1 MKQQL
6 SIPRGEIGMYSLTKR
21 NHYGRY
27 QNMDADKRKRYEK
40 IAADIVRLVGGRDN
54 IIGVAHCATRLRLVL
69 EDNDKADI
77 KAIETVD
84 LAKGVFVA
92 GDQLQIIFGTG
103 LVNDVCQVLA
113 ESIHMDS
120 MSLGDL
126 KTKANKRMNPLQ
138 RAVKALSDV
147 FIEIMPG
154 ILAAALLTGISSVL
168 GNLEFVENNDTLY
181 GISTLIN
188 ISSGAIFGFLPL
200 CVAYSTVK
208 RFGGRPI
215 MGLVMGCIM
224 LSNSLAD
231 AYAAA
236 QGTAEITTLHIFGLP
251 VELVGFQGGIIVALL
266 IGIVTAKLDIFFEKK
281 VPEVIRLLVS
291 PLLTTLVSA
300 FLLFMVIGPV
310 GRGLASGITAA
321 LVWMTQ
327 NLGAAGYAVFSG
339 VQQLIVITG
348 LHHVFGAIESQ
359 LLADTGRNFLNPLM
373 SVAIIAQGGA
383 VLGYLARNRRDARA
397 RELCIPSFVSVLFG
411 ITEPALFGVNLRY
424 RYPIIGGC
432 IGGAIGGIVVYVTN
446 LAALGFGT
454 TVVPAIALADPAGN
468 GYVNYIIAHGIALA
482 AGFLFAFLLG
492 AVFER
497 RQTADEPENTGEF
510 SEAAGQTSVQ
520 TAETEKLA
528 AFADGQ
534 FMGIEKVNDPTFSQ
548 KVLGDGVAVVPSGN
562 KVYSPADAVVEMVA
576 DTCHAVALRTKAGH
590 GILLHVGIDTV
601 QLEGKYFDV
610 HVTAGQTVKKGDCL
624 MDVDFGKIA
633 EEGYDTSICLI
644 FAELAEGYH
653 VEREP
658 EGTVKAGDP
667 IAAIA
672 K

>member
-1 MKQQL
+1 
-6 SIPRGEIGMYSLTKR
+6 
-21 NHYGRY
+21 
-27 QNMDADKRKRYEK
+27 MDAEKKQRYEK
-40 IAADIVRLVGGRDN
+40 IASEIVRLAGGRDN
-54 IIGVAHCATRLRLVL
+54 ILGVAHCATRLRLVL
-69 EDNDKADI
+69 EDNDKADTA
-77 KAIETVD
+77 AIERVD
-84 LAKGVFVA
+84 LVKGVFVA
-92 GDQLQIIFGTG
+92 GDQLQIIFGAG
-103 LVNDVCQVLA
+103 LVNDVCQILA

-154 ILAAALLTGISSVL
+154 ILAAALLTGLSSVL

-188 ISSGAIFGFLPL
+188 IASGAIFGFLPL

-215 MGLVMGCIM
+215 MGIVMGCIM
-224 LSNSLAD
+224 LSGSLAD

-236 QGTAEITTLHIFGLP
+236 QGTVDVTVLHIFGLP

-266 IGIVTAKLDIFFEKK
+266 IGVVTAKLDIFFEKK

-291 PLLTTLVSA
+291 PLLTTLVSS
-300 FLLFMVIGPV
+300 FLLFMIIGPV

-327 NLGAAGYAVFSG
+327 NLGALGYAVFSG

-359 LLADTGRNFLNPLM
+359 LLVDTGRNFLNPLM

-383 VLGYLARNRRDARA
+383 VLGYLAGHLKDARA
-397 RELCIPSFVSVLFG
+397 KELCIPSFISVLFG

-424 RYPIIGGC
+424 RYPLIGGC
-432 IGGAIGGIVVYVTN
+432 IGGAVGGVIVYVTN

-454 TVVPAIALADPAGN
+454 TVVPGIALADPAHN
-468 GYVNYIIAHGIALA
+468 GYLNYVIAHVA
-482 AGFLFAFLLG
+482 AVVSGFLFSFLLG
-492 AVFER
+492 IVFRRKAAVEEGNAVSAVIPAA
-497 RQTADEPENTGEF
+497 QPAAKEPEPVL
-510 SEAAGQTSVQ
+510 QTEEGG
-520 TAETEKLA
+520 AEEIA
-528 AFADGQ
+528 AFVKGDYI
-534 FMGIEKVNDPTFSQ
+534 GIEKVNDPTFAQ
-548 KVLGDGVAVVPSGN
+548 KILGEGVAILPLDN
-562 KVYSPADAVVEMVA
+562 KIYAPADAVVEMVA
-576 DTCHAVALRTKAGH
+576 DTKHAVTLRTKAGN

-601 QLEGKYFDV
+601 QLGGKYFSV
-610 HVTAGQTVKKGDCL
+610 HVETGQEVKKGDCI
-624 MDVDFGKIA
+624 MDVDFAGVKK
-633 EEGYDTSICLI
+633 EGYDTAVCMI
-644 FAELAEGYH
+644 FAELADGRN
-653 VEREP
+653 VTREP
-658 EGTVKAGDP
+658 EKAVEPGER
-667 IAAIA
+667 IALLGR
-672 K
+672 

>member
-1 MKQQL
+1 
-6 SIPRGEIGMYSLTKR
+6 
-21 NHYGRY
+21 
-27 QNMDADKRKRYEK
+27 MDAEKKQRYEK
-40 IAADIVRLVGGRDN
+40 IASEIVRLAGGRDN
-54 IIGVAHCATRLRLVL
+54 ILGVAHCATRLRLVL
-69 EDNDKADI
+69 EDNDKADTA
-77 KAIETVD
+77 AIERVD
-84 LAKGVFVA
+84 LVKGVFVA
-92 GDQLQIIFGTG
+92 GDQLQIIFGAG
-103 LVNDVCQVLA
+103 LVNDVCQILA

-154 ILAAALLTGISSVL
+154 ILAAALLTGLSSVL

-188 ISSGAIFGFLPL
+188 IASGAIFGFLPL

-215 MGLVMGCIM
+215 MGIVMGCIM
-224 LSNSLAD
+224 LSGSLAD

-236 QGTAEITTLHIFGLP
+236 QGTVDVTVLHIFGLP

-266 IGIVTAKLDIFFEKK
+266 IGVVTAKLDIFFEKK

-291 PLLTTLVSA
+291 PLLTTLVSS
-300 FLLFMVIGPV
+300 FLLFIIIGPV

-327 NLGAAGYAVFSG
+327 NLGALGYAVFSG

-359 LLADTGRNFLNPLM
+359 LLVDTGRNFLNPLM

-383 VLGYLARNRRDARA
+383 VLGYLAGHLKDARA
-397 RELCIPSFVSVLFG
+397 KELCIPSFISVLFG

-424 RYPIIGGC
+424 RYPLIGGC
-432 IGGAIGGIVVYVTN
+432 IGGAVGGVIVYMTN

-454 TVVPAIALADPAGN
+454 TVVPGIALADPAHN
-468 GYVNYIIAHGIALA
+468 GYLNYVIAHVA
-482 AGFLFAFLLG
+482 AVVSGFLFAFLLDIVFRRKA
-492 AVFER
+492 AVEEGNAVSAAIPAA
-497 RQTADEPENTGEF
+497 QPAAKEPEPVL
-510 SEAAGQTSVQ
+510 QTEEGG
-520 TAETEKLA
+520 AEEIA
-528 AFADGQ
+528 AFVKGDYI
-534 FMGIEKVNDPTFSQ
+534 GIEKVNDPTFAQ
-548 KVLGDGVAVVPSGN
+548 KILGEGVAILPSDN
-562 KVYSPADAVVEMVA
+562 KIYAPADAVVEMVA
-576 DTCHAVALRTKAGH
+576 DTKHAVTLRTKAGN

-601 QLEGKYFDV
+601 QLGGKYFSV
-610 HVTAGQTVKKGDCL
+610 HVETGQEVKKGDCI
-624 MDVDFGKIA
+624 MDVDFAGVKK
-633 EEGYDTSICLI
+633 EGYDTAVCMI
-644 FAELAEGYH
+644 FAELADGRN
-653 VEREP
+653 VTREP
-658 EGTVKAGDP
+658 EKAVEPGER
-667 IAAIA
+667 IALLGR
-672 K
+672 